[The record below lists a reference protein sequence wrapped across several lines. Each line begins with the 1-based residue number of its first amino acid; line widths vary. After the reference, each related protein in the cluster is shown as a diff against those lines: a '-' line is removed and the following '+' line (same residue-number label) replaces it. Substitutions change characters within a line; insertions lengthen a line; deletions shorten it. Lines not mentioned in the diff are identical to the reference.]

1 MITLITGVPGSGK
14 TCALVDLLSE
24 LAQGRALFVD
34 GIPDLKIP
42 HVPLPDPHKWH
53 LEVPDGGAIVID
65 EVQRVWRPSR
75 QAVPEDIAQLE
86 THRHR
91 GLDFFIVTQNPS
103 LVHSNVRALVGRH
116 VHLRDNGV
124 LGRWWY
130 EWPECC
136 PTPSTSYKAAP
147 VRKKYT
153 LSKKAQAL
161 YTSASIHIKPIRSI
175 PRALIILGLCVPLIG
190 LLGYK
195 VYDRITGVLQPAGV
209 LANGS
214 KVKPPVAAVAAPELA
229 RLAAASASAPAAFEP
244 VVYRAGQPD
253 PAAPLVAAPSASSA
267 PPVPQ
272 AAALEPPKPKGCISQ
287 ADRCRCFDHGGMLLD
302 LEPQACREAINV
314 AGRSL
319 PLDVPLIQQ
328 APDVSPHAAGAA
340 PVAMSEVRGS
350 GGALPVGRS
359 PGERQPSAWQ
369 AGILHDVGRL

>member
-14 TCALVDLLSE
+14 TCALVDLLCE

-53 LEVPDGGAIVID
+53 QEVPDGAAIVID

-147 VRKKYT
+147 VKKKYT

-161 YTSASIHIKPIRSI
+161 YTSASMHIKPIRSI
-175 PRALIILGLCVPLIG
+175 PRALLIFGLCLPLMG

-195 VYDRITGVLQPAGV
+195 VYERITGVLHPT
-209 LANGS
+209 
-214 KVKPPVAAVAAPELA
+214 AAVTKAPKPKGSGDLSRELA
-229 RLAAASASAPAAFEP
+229 SGTTSPAASGPEP
-244 VVYRAGQPD
+244 TVYRAGEPVPPVG
-253 PAAPLVAAPSASSA
+253 PAPASVASA
-267 PPVPQ
+267 PVIDS
-272 AAALEPPKPKGCISQ
+272 AMAHDVSPKPQGCIAQ
-287 ADRCRCFDHGGMLLD
+287 AERCRCFDAAGMLMD
-302 LEPQACREAINV
+302 MEPHACHAAINV
-314 AGRSL
+314 AGRTL
-319 PLDVPLIQQ
+319 PLDVPLVQR
-328 APDVSPHAAGAA
+328 APDVSPYGAIPA
-340 PVAMSEVRGS
+340 PVPMAELRANGQVSAHS
-350 GGALPVGRS
+350 ARS

-369 AGILHDVGRL
+369 AGILRDVERM